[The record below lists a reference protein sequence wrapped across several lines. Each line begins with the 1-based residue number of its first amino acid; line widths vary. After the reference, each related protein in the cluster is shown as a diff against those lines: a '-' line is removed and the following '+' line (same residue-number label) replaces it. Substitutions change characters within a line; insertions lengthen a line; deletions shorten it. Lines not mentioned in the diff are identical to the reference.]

1 MASVRKSR
9 PTSEEFDGPFSKYI
23 ALVQS
28 ENIEQTLQSQLDE
41 VLALLRPLDEQTALT
56 KHPPYTWTINEV
68 VGHISDCERVFAYRA
83 LCAARGDTTPLPGFD
98 ENVYAIAQHAS
109 DSPLPALLAEFEH
122 VRLASLDL
130 LRLADDQAWLRRGIA
145 RGTSISVRAWAYIIA
160 GHAQHHLKIL
170 HSRLGGAKMS
180 SSLA

>member
-9 PTSEEFDGPFSKYI
+9 PTAEEFDGPFSTYI
-23 ALVQS
+23 ALVES
-28 ENIEQTLQSQLDE
+28 EHIEQTLQAQLDDI
-41 VLALLRPLDEQTALT
+41 LALLRPLDEKTALT
-56 KHPPYTWTINEV
+56 RHPPYTWTINEV

-109 DSPLPALLAEFEH
+109 DAPLSALLTEFEH

-130 LRLADDQAWLRRGIA
+130 LQFADDQAWLRQGIA

-160 GHAQHHLKIL
+160 GHVEHHLKIL
-170 HSRLGGAKMS
+170 HSRLKNAGAT
-180 SSLA
+180 A